1 MFSFTDTA
9 YLLAAY
15 DGDLLVLEVYDD
27 CVVFQV
33 FGKEPATNT
42 QWKETLNR
50 AELESRLART
60 RPSARTVAKLPNP
73 VQVQAELTYHG
84 MPEVSP
90 DQVNLSQY
98 REMLRSLQGE
108 LTREDLGL

>member
-15 DGDLLVLEVYDD
+15 DGDLLVLEVFDD

-33 FGKEPATNT
+33 FGDKS